1 MKILHVI
8 YSLKVG
14 GAERLLSELV
24 PRLKLLGND
33 VDILVFNGTKT
44 LVYESC
50 EERGVNIISLNTPSA
65 YSIVNAIKMIPIIKN
80 YDIIHAHTTPAQV
93 MSVIAS
99 LFVSRKIKLVTTEH
113 STNNHRRGK
122 LLFRLFDRWMYS
134 HFSRIICIAE
144 PSKIN
149 LEKQIGKTNKAVVIE
164 NGINVEAFK
173 TALKCERSTIGCCDN
188 DFVLTMV
195 GRFVDA
201 KDQDT
206 IIKALA
212 KLPQRVKL
220 VLVGEGARLEE
231 CKRLAYEENVFDRT
245 HFVGIRNDVPNILK
259 GSDISLM
266 SSHWE
271 GLSLSSVEGMSVGI
285 PFIASNVQGLRE
297 VVEGAGVL
305 FKESDP
311 NELALIIKELMDNP
325 EYYQHVSATCLERA
339 RKYDISNTALRY
351 NTLYKELV

>member
-24 PRLKLLGND
+24 PRLKSLGNE
-33 VDILVFNGTKT
+33 VAILVFNDEKT
-44 LVYESC
+44 LVYETC
-50 EERGVNIISLNTPSA
+50 VERGVNVISLGAKKA
-65 YSIVNAIKMIPIIKN
+65 YSIANAFKMIPIMRE
-80 YDIIHAHTTPAQV
+80 YDIVHAHTTPAQI
-93 MSVIAS
+93 MSAIAS
-99 LFVSRKIKLVTTEH
+99 LFVKRKIKLVTTEH

-122 LLFRLFDRWMYS
+122 FLLQLIDKWMYS
-134 HFSRIICIAE
+134 RYSKIICIAE
-144 PSKIN
+144 PSKNN
-149 LEKQIGKTNKAVVIE
+149 LEKQIGESYKTVVIE
-164 NGINVEAFK
+164 NGINVAFFENA
-173 TALKCERSTIGCCDN
+173 TKCDRKSIGCNQD

-212 KLPQRVKL
+212 QLPQRVKL

-231 CKRLAYEENVFDRT
+231 CKNLAQEQNVFDRT

-259 GSDISLM
+259 ASDIALM

-285 PFIASNVQGLRE
+285 PFMASNVQGLKE
-297 VVEGAGVL
+297 VVGGAGVL
-305 FKESDP
+305 FTENDP
-311 NELALIIKELMDNP
+311 MDLALKISELMNNQ
-325 EYYQHVSATCLERA
+325 ELYERVSLACLERA
-339 RKYDISNTALRY
+339 RNYDISKVASRY
-351 NTLYKELV
+351 NACYQQL